1 MPFDCWIGR
10 HVHTYFRSRTLAC
23 TQNQQLGVSVLRDY
37 HCTAQR
43 MTWSITYESYLMIQM
58 KIQMTDWIYPSMPIQ
73 KHKSQFEWTNRY
85 YTRLWKVSIQ
95 QNNSLSLQEHW
106 EFQMQSAHV
115 GSNLKNFRVIWHKEF
130 DWYWLFQTSKQVL
143 SSKHSNHYQYS
154 FGRQPLIHK
163 RSK

>member
-1 MPFDCWIGR
+1 MPFDCWIGC
-10 HVHTYFRSRTLAC
+10 HAHAYRSRTLAC
-23 TQNQQLGVSVLRDY
+23 TQNQQLGVSVLRF
-37 HCTAQR
+37 HLCVEQK

-58 KIQMTDWIYPSMPIQ
+58 KIQITDWIYSSMPIQ

-130 DWYWLFQTSKQVL
+130 VWYWLFKTSKRVL
-143 SSKHSNHYQYS
+143 SFKSLSVFFWS
-154 FGRQPLIHK
+154 STIDP
-163 RSK
+163 

>member
-10 HVHTYFRSRTLAC
+10 HILTYLTSRTLAC

-73 KHKSQFEWTNRY
+73 KHKSQFEWTNCHY
-85 YTRLWKVSIQ
+85 IRLWRVSIQ
-95 QNNSLSLQEHW
+95 QNHSLSLQEHW

-130 DWYWLFQTSKQVL
+130 VWYWLFKTSKRVL
-143 SSKHSNHYQYS
+143 SFKSLSVFFWS
-154 FGRQPLIHK
+154 STIDP
-163 RSK
+163 